1 MLSITIHQSPGCT
14 VDHRRLLM
22 KPITE
27 AFLDAYELPPEA
39 VTLFFQDYEDD
50 MWGKG
55 ELLKLT
61 ISSSRD
67 VAWRFNNIACLST

>member
-1 MLSITIHQSPGCT
+1 
-14 VDHRRLLM
+14 M

-27 AFLDAYELPPEA
+27 AFLDACGLPPEA

-50 MWGKG
+50 MWGKE